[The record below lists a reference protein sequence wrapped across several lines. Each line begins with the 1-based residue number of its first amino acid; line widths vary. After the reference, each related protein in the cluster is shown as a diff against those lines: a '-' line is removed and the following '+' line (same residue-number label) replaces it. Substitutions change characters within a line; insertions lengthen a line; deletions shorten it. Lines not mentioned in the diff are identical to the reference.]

1 MDRGPRRPWPL
12 GNSVKIPEA
21 LRPYMGGKDVIV
33 PKH

>member
-21 LRPYMGGKDVIV
+21 LQPNMDGKDVIV